1 MNNLLKKIKVPRR
14 HRSFIK
20 EGIDWMAQKH
30 FILGSFFSDEY
41 IKSSLNDNR
50 RLKVFLIK

>member
-30 FILGSFFSDEY
+30 FILGSFFLATS
-41 IKSSLNDNR
+41 
-50 RLKVFLIK
+50 VFLR